1 MECAVR
7 PPGNSRAAMPVEAVQ
22 RPSLPLALMSA
33 ARAHIVNVFPDPAG
47 ASIVKM
53 PPLTDSTELEI
64 TSNTAFCSM
73 LSLGMRESASK
84 TNVLRIDDGDKAIK
98 FSVDMKNRWE
108 YDRRRRFSVLPEHV
122 VNVAQSLSDSG
133 RVRHSHGVVWGQVIG
148 VGVPKRS
155 GGCTGNDQSN

>member
-7 PPGNSRAAMPVEAVQ
+7 PPGNSGAAMPAEEVQ
-22 RPSLPLALMSA
+22 RTSLPLAPISA
-33 ARAHIVNVFPDPAG
+33 ARTNVVNVFPDNT
-47 ASIVKM
+47 IMKM
-53 PPLTDSTELEI
+53 PPLPDSTELEI
-64 TSNTAFCSM
+64 SSNTAFCSM

-133 RVRHSHGVVWGQVIG
+133 RVRHSRGVV
-148 VGVPKRS
+148 
-155 GGCTGNDQSN
+155 